1 MDSGRRWSMGV
12 RFGQFRLERDFAD
25 RLGGTRPRP
34 HDIRLTTNASTPK
47 PHRTMEPVRAAS
59 TPQITPRPRFD
70 QVARLN
76 RPRAKRS
83 CSGSLPRNTKLIL
96 PIRIRSSSCSRT
108 AGSTRAGPVHMSGR
122 QRYQRLSRLLLRAQA
137 ATSQRPDC
145 AVRLLLADTASHGGP
160 IGSGRGARSSER
172 RAPTPSHPSLPS
184 CACRPS
190 LVMPGRWLCRVC
202 GEVAGL
208 SWSGVG
214 LSSA

>member
-96 PIRIRSSSCSRT
+96 PIRISSSACSRT

-122 QRYQRLSRLLLRAQA
+122 QRYQRLSRLLLRATSGHEPASRLRCEIA
-137 ATSQRPDC
+137 ARGHNQPRRTDREWMRCSVQRTTC
-145 AVRLLLADTASHGGP
+145 FS
-160 IGSGRGARSSER
+160 ARSFI
-172 RAPTPSHPSLPS
+172 PTVLRLPPFPCYAGAMVMPSL
-184 CACRPS
+184 R
-190 LVMPGRWLCRVC
+190 
-202 GEVAGL
+202 
-208 SWSGVG
+208 
-214 LSSA
+214 